1 MCTAAMGLIGPV
13 LNAGL
18 SIAQANVQ
26 RQAIYERA
34 AEQQRQYEAN
44 KTLALR
50 AYDMQQ
56 EQIDKQ
62 TVEQVRET
70 QMAAFDQTIQAR
82 DVMAQTRAMN
92 ASVGRQGRS
101 VQETYGAI
109 SQVSGR
115 TVVLRG
121 NDIDTDRIIPAR
133 FLKCVTFDGLGA
145 QVFADDRSEQNGE
158 HPFDRPE
165 HQGAAVLIVNRNFGC
180 GSSREHAPQA
190 LLRWGIRGVV
200 GESFAEI
207 FYGNCLALG
216 IPCLQASSEEIEALQ
231 TAAEAAPQSS
241 ASISLEP
248 AAIKIDGRNWDLS
261 MAADAKNRLLNGQW
275 DATSQLLQQEQAL
288 QDTAARLPYMQGF
301 VASR

>member
-1 MCTAAMGLIGPV
+1 MSPTFAPCRLLKAMTSTPFP
-13 LNAGL
+13 
-18 SIAQANVQ
+18 S
-26 RQAIYERA
+26 
-34 AEQQRQYEAN
+34 
-44 KTLALR
+44 
-50 AYDMQQ
+50 
-56 EQIDKQ
+56 
-62 TVEQVRET
+62 
-70 QMAAFDQTIQAR
+70 
-82 DVMAQTRAMN
+82 
-92 ASVGRQGRS
+92 
-101 VQETYGAI
+101 GAI
-109 SQVSGR
+109 TSVSGR

-145 QVFADDRSEQNGE
+145 QVFADDRSEQKGE

-165 HQGAAVLIVNRNFGC
+165 HQGATVLIVNRNFGC

-190 LLRWGIRGVV
+190 LLRWGIRAVV

-216 IPCLQASSEEIEALQ
+216 IPCLQASSEEIGALQ
-231 TAAEAAPQSS
+231 TAAKAAPQSS
-241 ASISLEP
+241 ARISLEP
-248 AAIKIDGRNWDLS
+248 AGIEIDGHSWDLS

-301 VASR
+301 AASR